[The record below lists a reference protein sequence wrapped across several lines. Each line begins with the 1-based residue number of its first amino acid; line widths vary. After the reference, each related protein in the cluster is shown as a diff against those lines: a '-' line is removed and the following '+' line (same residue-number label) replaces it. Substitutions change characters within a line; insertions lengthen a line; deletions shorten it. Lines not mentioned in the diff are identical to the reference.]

1 MKRLRV
7 LFLSPWYPFE
17 SDTMLGLFVQK
28 HARAASG
35 IAEVWVIFAYPDPG
49 AGKKDTVSISSAENV
64 NEIRIAFKPSS
75 FPFFIARVID
85 FFSWFKSIRTG
96 WRMLKA
102 QDKLPDIIHSNVF
115 VKAPLMAYLLNR
127 KYDIPFVVTEHWSKR
142 LKPPKTILG
151 HIENFAIRK
160 ILKRASD
167 LSCVS
172 SLLGNAMLSQKLAPS
187 YSRLPNIVDCELFTI
202 ARHKEPKGYKTIA
215 HISCFDNQSKNISG
229 ILSAIEIL
237 SKKRQDFRFYMIGN
251 GPDFSA
257 SIEEAKKKKIFDT
270 YVFFTGVLEG
280 ENLAGSLSSAD
291 FSVLYSNYET
301 FGIVV
306 YESLACGVPVIVSDV
321 ADYPTDITAHLGMLV
336 QKGEPELLAFA
347 MDKMLDSYQG
357 YDKNTLRKF
366 AVDNFSTGHISQKL
380 NDIYNKALQRP

>member
-7 LFLSPWYPFE
+7 LFLSPWYPIE

-35 IAEVWVIFAYPDPG
+35 IAEVWVLYAYPDPG
-49 AGKKDTVSISSAENV
+49 TEINNKLSISTIENV

-75 FPFFIARVID
+75 FPFFIARIID
-85 FFSWFKSIRTG
+85 LFSWFKAIRTG

-102 QDKLPDIIHSNVF
+102 QDKLPDIVHSNIF
-115 VKAPLMAYLLNR
+115 VKVPLIAYLLNR
-127 KYDIPFVVTEHWSKR
+127 KYNIPFVVTEHWSKR
-142 LKPPKTILG
+142 LNPPKTILG

-172 SLLGNAMLSQKLAPS
+172 SLLGNAMLSQRLAPS
-187 YSRLPNIVDCELFTI
+187 YTYLPNIVDCELFTI
-202 ARHKEPKGYKTIA
+202 ASHKAPKEYKTIV

-229 ILSAIEIL
+229 ILSAIEML

-257 SIEEAKKKKIFDT
+257 SIEEAKKKEIFDT

-280 ENLAGSLSSAD
+280 EILADSLSSAD

-306 YESLACGVPVIVSDV
+306 YESLACGVPVVVSDV
-321 ADYPTDITAHLGMLV
+321 ADYPTDIAAHLGMLV
-336 QKGEPELLAFA
+336 QKGEPELLAQA
-347 MDKMLDSYQG
+347 MDKMLDTYQD
-357 YDKNTLRKF
+357 YDKNTLRNF
-366 AVDNFSTGHISQKL
+366 AVDNFSAGYISKKL
-380 NDIYNKALQRP
+380 NDIYNKAILRP

>member
-7 LFLSPWYPFE
+7 LFLSPWYPIE

-35 IAEVWVIFAYPDPG
+35 IAEVWVLYAYPDPG
-49 AGKKDTVSISSAENV
+49 AGKKNTISISSAESL
-64 NEIRIAFKPSS
+64 NEIRIAYKPSS
-75 FPFFIARVID
+75 LPFFIARIVD

-102 QDKLPDIIHSNVF
+102 QDKLPDIVHSNIF
-115 VKAPLMAYLLNR
+115 VKAPMIAYLLNR
-127 KYDIPFVVTEHWSKR
+127 KYNIPFVVTEHWSKR
-142 LKPPKTILG
+142 LKPPKTVLG

-202 ARHKEPKGYKTIA
+202 ASHKEPKEYKTIV

-237 SKKRQDFRFYMIGN
+237 SIKRQDFRFYMIGD
-251 GPDFSA
+251 GTDFLA
-257 SIEEAKKKKIFDT
+257 SVEDAKKKKLFDT

-280 ENLAGSLSSAD
+280 ENLADTLSSAD

-321 ADYPTDITAHLGMLV
+321 ADYPSDIAAHLGMLV
-336 QKGEPELLAFA
+336 QKGNPELLARA
-347 MDKMLDSYQG
+347 MDKMLDTYQG

-366 AVDNFSTGHISQKL
+366 AVDNFSEGPISHKL
-380 NDIYNKALQRP
+380 NEIYNKASNRP